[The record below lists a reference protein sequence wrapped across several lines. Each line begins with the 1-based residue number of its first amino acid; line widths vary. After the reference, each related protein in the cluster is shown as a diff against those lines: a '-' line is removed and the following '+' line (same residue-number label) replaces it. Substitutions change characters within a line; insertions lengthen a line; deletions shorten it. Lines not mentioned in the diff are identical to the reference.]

1 MILNEYVGGLHFE
14 EVFNLMFQKVT
25 LDNNVQILTEHV
37 PHVRSVAVGFWVDVG
52 SRDENPEI
60 NGISHF
66 IEHLMFKGTE
76 RRTAKDIAEA
86 LDAVGGQLNA
96 FTTKEYTCYYARVLD
111 EHLDLAVDLLSDMLF
126 ESKFDAADI
135 DRERNVIIEEIKMY
149 EDAPDELVHDIFAGS
164 MWQGHALG
172 RPIIG
177 TAEVISELSRDK
189 IFDFYKTY
197 YNPGKMVVAVAGNI
211 NHEEVVN
218 KLRPIFES
226 KKGIAPV
233 RTMTAPAPRRDILC
247 RSKET
252 EQVHLCVGTPGLSLE
267 HEKIYVFQVLNTI
280 LGGGLSSRLFQEIRE
295 QRGLVYSVYSYH
307 SSYHDTGLFCVYA
320 GLSKQNVDEVMD
332 LIFRQVRDIQM
343 NSVKEEELQRAKDQ
357 LKGNLLLSLENVNT
371 RMSRLGKSQL
381 YLGKVIPPEEIVAK
395 VNKVT
400 VAEIQELTREM
411 LKPELFSLAA
421 IGPWTDCGN
430 LEKVLEQL
438 RNK

>member
-1 MILNEYVGGLHFE
+1 
-14 EVFNLMFQKVT
+14 
-25 LDNNVQILTEHV
+25 
-37 PHVRSVAVGFWVDVG
+37 
-52 SRDENPEI
+52 
-60 NGISHF
+60 
-66 IEHLMFKGTE
+66 
-76 RRTAKDIAEA
+76 AKEIAEA

-111 EHLDLAVDLLSDMLF
+111 EYFDLAVDLLSDMLF
-126 ESKFDAADI
+126 ESKFDARDI

-177 TAEVISELSRDK
+177 TAEVIAGLSREQ
-189 IFDFYKTY
+189 ILDFYETHYK
-197 YNPGKMVVAVAGNI
+197 PGKMVVSVAGNI
-211 NHEEVVN
+211 RHEEVIN
-218 KLRPIFES
+218 KLRPIFEG
-226 KKGIAPV
+226 KGGAVTAREMI
-233 RTMTAPAPRRDILC
+233 APAPCRDITC

-252 EQVHLCVGTPGLSLE
+252 EQVHLCVGTPGLSLD
-267 HEKIYVFQVLNTI
+267 HEKIYVFQIVNTI

-320 GLSKQNVDEVMD
+320 GLSKQNVDVVLD
-332 LIFRQVRDIQM
+332 LIFKQIRDIQL
-343 NSVKEEELQRAKDQ
+343 SGVKEEELQRAKDQ
-357 LKGNLLLSLENVNT
+357 LKGNLYLSLENVNT

-400 VAEIQELTREM
+400 AAEVQELAREM
-411 LKPELFSLAA
+411 LKPECFSLAA
-421 IGPWTDCGN
+421 IGPWEDCGS
-430 LEKVLEQL
+430 LEKVLGQL
-438 RNK
+438 WNN